1 MKCTDLVTNFRER
14 STGTREE
21 AYFLLRGVEF
31 HVCERG
37 LPYGLCLG
45 FLRSDRRYVL
55 SLCPARRAACWSL
68 PRLLCPPP
76 DPPHLPQSRLLH
88 GWGRLALKSA
98 LPCHVHC
105 AEGSHAPR
113 AVAGLTT
120 PAFLRSPPLP
130 SARPSIR
137 LFRHF
142 GIHWFWSRSIIAIGN
157 IFLLI
162 GELRSSMFINMMDM
176 LDLNFEFPQLC
187 HRIL

>member
-1 MKCTDLVTNFRER
+1 MLKSPPIAV
-14 STGTREE
+14 SP
-21 AYFLLRGVEF
+21 V
-31 HVCERG
+31 
-37 LPYGLCLG
+37 
-45 FLRSDRRYVL
+45 
-55 SLCPARRAACWSL
+55 
-68 PRLLCPPP
+68 PRPH
-76 DPPHLPQSRLLH
+76 PHLPQSRLLHGCEVVCLLH

-120 PAFLRSPPLP
+120 PAFLRSPHLP
-130 SARPSIR
+130 VARLSIL

-142 GIHWFWSRSIIAIGN
+142 GIHWFWSRSVIAIGN

-162 GELRSSMFINMMDM
+162 GELRSSMFINMTDIW
-176 LDLNFEFPQLC
+176 DLNFEFPQLC